1 MKDKKVY
8 DKIRYDNKKEEIL
21 EKSKSY
27 YLNHKVEIN
36 NKRSKYFQ
44 SIKGKFASY
53 KAGAKQ
59 RGHSFDLSFQE
70 FESFWQADLDEAALK
85 LVEIIREVRPQVLIT
100 YDEFGGYGHPDH
112 IKAHRVAMRA
122 SELAADPNVGTGAAW
137 EIPNIYWNTMPKS
150 VIEAAMKKL
159 AEKGESFFGTNN
171 IDDLP
176 FVKPDELT
184 HAVIDGVEFVDKK
197 LAALAEH
204 KTQLS
209 MDASFFALS
218 DDLGK
223 NIWGY
228 EYYTQVKGVRS
239 SNVNEKGLAVDLFS

>member
-1 MKDKKVY
+1 M
-8 DKIRYDNKKEEIL
+8 
-21 EKSKSY
+21 
-27 YLNHKVEIN
+27 
-36 NKRSKYFQ
+36 
-44 SIKGKFASY
+44 
-53 KAGAKQ
+53 
-59 RGHSFDLSFQE
+59 
-70 FESFWQADLDEAALK
+70 
-85 LVEIIREVRPQVLIT
+85 
-100 YDEFGGYGHPDH
+100 
-112 IKAHRVAMRA
+112 
-122 SELAADPNVGTGAAW
+122 
-137 EIPNIYWNTMPKS
+137 
-150 VIEAAMKKL
+150 
-159 AEKGESFFGTNN
+159 
-171 IDDLP
+171 P

-209 MDASFFALS
+209 MDAPFFALS